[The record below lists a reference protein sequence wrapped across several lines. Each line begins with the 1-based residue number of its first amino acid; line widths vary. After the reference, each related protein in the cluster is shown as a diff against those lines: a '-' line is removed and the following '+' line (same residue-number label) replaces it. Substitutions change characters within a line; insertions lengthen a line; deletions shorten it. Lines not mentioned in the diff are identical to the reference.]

1 MARVAAGPP
10 QGGRHGQERH
20 GSERHGSERP
30 GSERPGAAT
39 GSAGKDFAPD
49 LPIVLI
55 GPMAVGKSAIGH
67 HLAGVLGLEFVDT
80 DQLIVA
86 KHGPFADIF
95 ASRGEGFFRLAEART
110 VADVLE
116 QTARKPFVLSLGGGA
131 VLDSGTQ
138 QLLARTTVVHLD
150 ADLPTVRERINRNSG
165 RPLLHGDPLE
175 RWRALAE
182 VRTPVYR
189 RLADV
194 TLDVRHGSVDALV
207 QRLIDILSA
216 TATKTEAPAAT
227 ATTTA
232 ANRQALQNGTT

>member
-1 MARVAAGPP
+1 
-10 QGGRHGQERH
+10 
-20 GSERHGSERP
+20 
-30 GSERPGAAT
+30 
-39 GSAGKDFAPD
+39 
-49 LPIVLI
+49 
-55 GPMAVGKSAIGH
+55 MAVGKSAIGH
-67 HLAGVLGLEFVDT
+67 HLAGVLNLEFVDT

-86 KHGPFADIF
+86 KHGPIADIF
-95 ASRGEGFFRLAEART
+95 ASRGEGFFRLAEARS

-116 QTARKPFVLSLGGGA
+116 QTGRKPFVLSLGGGA

-150 ADLPTVRERINRNSG
+150 ADLPTVRERINRNSA

-175 RWRALAE
+175 RWQALAE

-207 QRLIDILSA
+207 QRLIDILTATTTTA
-216 TATKTEAPAAT
+216 TAAAAT
-227 ATTTA
+227 TAATTTA
-232 ANRQALQNGTT
+232 AAEARQGTARQPTPGEDPAVQTMPGEDAPEQRTPSHGASANKQVLQNGTT